1 MVAIVRTPSV
11 TVETVASPA
20 AAVASSAVSVL
31 FEPPHPQS
39 NVAAITTDN
48 ESAKSFFN
56 FMGISP
62 F

>member
-31 FEPPHPQS
+31 FEPHPQS
-39 NVAAITTDN
+39 NVAAITADN